1 KKKGTYT
8 RTGKYAAKLDDE
20 FFLDQL
26 ADIAN
31 DWRMFWGF
39 RIFENCEEFNRKY
52 DDVERPKFLRAFETL
67 YGQRKGDFAMGD
79 EVTYVD
85 FLVYQLLLDE
95 GGASTLTVSISAGS
109 LPFEPYPDLTPQRPS
124 IYPFAMYIP

>member
-1 KKKGTYT
+1 
-8 RTGKYAAKLDDE
+8 
-20 FFLDQL
+20 
-26 ADIAN
+26 
-31 DWRMFWGF
+31 MFWGF

-95 GGASTLTVSISAGS
+95 GGASTLTAHPN
-109 LPFEPYPDLTPQRPS
+109 LRRLFEAVERRLNIA
-124 IYPFAMYIP
+124 IYNANGRIHL